1 MPDIHLTAILSHP
14 YISKLKPE
22 ATQILLQQ
30 ALHDHPSPLLELS
43 NTGYHVRRRPSTYP
57 APFVPANSFDITDD
71 NGLAFWDQRTIYV
84 EPHLRNIC
92 PQPARVVQWLVGH
105 GALKPKWLPIQAV
118 HTLWNSCAFVVLSGS
133 VMHEGTWS
141 KWRETGKPED
151 WKIMA
156 KVEHTKR
163 TAEYHALLE
172 RENPRGMRRVEEDVS
187 VLPQIARP
195 AALPVASRPL
205 AEVEGGRGEEIGGGK
220 RKRKRRKPGRS
231 TAGAMGNDDIETEAE
246 SALYDNQDGLHEP
259 NTIMVDP
266 DAPEHVDEQDTQH
279 AQASKG
285 KRKKWKSGK
294 PNTAAGHVGSTDI
307 ASAVGTDDAAQ
318 LSKKRRR

>member
-1 MPDIHLTAILSHP
+1 MPDVHLTAILSHP

-30 ALHDHPSPLLELS
+30 ALHDHSSPLLELS
-43 NTGYHVRRRPSTYP
+43 HTGYHVRRRSSTYP

-71 NGLAFWDQRTIYV
+71 DGLAFWDQRTIYV

-92 PQPARVVQWLVGH
+92 PQPARVVQWLADH
-105 GALKPKWLPIQAV
+105 GALKSKWLPVQAV

-151 WKIMA
+151 WKIMT

-163 TAEYHALLE
+163 TAEYCALLE
-172 RENPRGMRRVEEDVS
+172 KENPRGMRRVEEDVS

-195 AALPVASRPL
+195 AALPVACQPL
-205 AEVEGGRGEEIGGGK
+205 ADVQSGHGEEVGGGK

-231 TAGAMGNDDIETEAE
+231 TAGAIGNDDIETEAK
-246 SALYDNQDGLHEP
+246 SAFNYNQDELHEP
-259 NTIMVDP
+259 NTTMVDA
-266 DAPEHVDEQDTQH
+266 DAPELVDKEPGEDIQQ
-279 AQASKG
+279 AQGSKR
-285 KRKKWKSGK
+285 KRKKGKSSK
-294 PNTAAGHVGSTDI
+294 PNNS
-307 ASAVGTDDAAQ
+307 
-318 LSKKRRR
+318 

>member
-1 MPDIHLTAILSHP
+1 MPDVHLTAILSHP

-43 NTGYHVRRRPSTYP
+43 HTGYHVRRRSSTYP

-71 NGLAFWDQRTIYV
+71 DGLAFWDQRTIYV

-92 PQPARVVQWLVGH
+92 PQPARVVQWLADH
-105 GALKPKWLPIQAV
+105 GALKSKWLPVQAV

-151 WKIMA
+151 WKIMT

-163 TAEYHALLE
+163 TAEYCALLE
-172 RENPRGMRRVEEDVS
+172 KENPTGMRRVEEDVS

-195 AALPVASRPL
+195 AALPVACQPL
-205 AEVEGGRGEEIGGGK
+205 ADVQSGHGEEVGSGK

-231 TAGAMGNDDIETEAE
+231 TAGAIGNDDIETEAE
-246 SALYDNQDGLHEP
+246 SAFNDNQDELHEP
-259 NTIMVDP
+259 NTTMVDA
-266 DAPEHVDEQDTQH
+266 DAPELVDKEPGEDIQQ
-279 AQASKG
+279 AQGSKR
-285 KRKKWKSGK
+285 KRKKWKSSK
-294 PNTAAGHVGSTDI
+294 PNNS
-307 ASAVGTDDAAQ
+307 
-318 LSKKRRR
+318 

>member
-1 MPDIHLTAILSHP
+1 MPDVHLTAILSHP

-43 NTGYHVRRRPSTYP
+43 HTGYHVRRRPSTYP

-71 NGLAFWDQRTIYV
+71 DGLAFWDQRTIYV

-92 PQPARVVQWLVGH
+92 PQPARVVQWLADH

-151 WKIMA
+151 WKIMT

-163 TAEYHALLE
+163 TAEYCALLE
-172 RENPRGMRRVEEDVS
+172 RENPRGMRRVEKDVS
-187 VLPQIARP
+187 LLPQIARP
-195 AALPVASRPL
+195 AVLPVASEPL
-205 AEVEGGRGEEIGGGK
+205 AEVQSGHGEEVGGGK

-231 TAGAMGNDDIETEAE
+231 TAGAIGNDDIETEAE
-246 SALYDNQDGLHEP
+246 SAFNDNQDELHEP
-259 NTIMVDP
+259 NTTMVDA
-266 DAPEHVDEQDTQH
+266 DAPELVDKESGEDIQQ
-279 AQASKG
+279 AQGSKR
-285 KRKKWKSGK
+285 KRKKWKSNK
-294 PNTAAGHVGSTDI
+294 PNSG
-307 ASAVGTDDAAQ
+307 
-318 LSKKRRR
+318 